1 MWRWSKLS
9 KNKNK
14 EIKNVNIIFENL
26 EIIVIPIDYI
36 GSIVIRKITNNF
48 VYATNSLKY
57 KVAEYFRMT
66 ISDKFNMTIVD
77 ENYGERNS
85 FKRIIDYNDIVAI
98 EIEYDDKSTDTI
110 YVDWCELDEYSNLN
124 QATEILEDGSLL
136 LTVTDDNNEEEKIA
150 ILEANLKSSYE
161 ETDDEKDEDDE

>member
-1 MWRWSKLS
+1 MS

-14 EIKNVNIIFENL
+14 EIKNVNIVFENL
-26 EIIVIPIDYI
+26 EIIVVPIDYI

-85 FKRIIDYNDIVAI
+85 FKRIMEYNDIVAI

-110 YVDWCELDEYSNLN
+110 YMDWCELDEYSNLN

-161 ETDDEKDEDDE
+161 EVDDEEDDE

>member
-1 MWRWSKLS
+1 MS